1 MDCKP
6 SPAAAEKLMIDSG
19 VACEPPISATSRP
32 SNAHDAAGQSG
43 TSSSPIKDPLTV
55 GLGAIEPVL
64 TEASQPNGTTS
75 SEAAAR
81 DFEGP

>member
-1 MDCKP
+1 VDCKP

-32 SNAHDAAGQSG
+32 WNAHGAAENAARPARP
-43 TSSSPIKDPLTV
+43 PIQLH
-55 GLGAIEPVL
+55 LRLSRAIEPVL
-64 TEASQPNGTTS
+64 TEASHLMERLAR
-75 SEAAAR
+75 EAAAR